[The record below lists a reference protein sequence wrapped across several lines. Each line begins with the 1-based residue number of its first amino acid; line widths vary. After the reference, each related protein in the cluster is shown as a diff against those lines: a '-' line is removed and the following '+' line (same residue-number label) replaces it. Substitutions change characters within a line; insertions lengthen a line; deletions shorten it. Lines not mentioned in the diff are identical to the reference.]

1 MGNLKTTSTIVGRL
15 PKCVNLGTQ
24 KLFIMKQFVKL
35 SAMAICIAFCS
46 YFFACSG
53 DELSQDIAKSAEHGT
68 MLFNRI
74 SVSKDEAG
82 DFSFL
87 DEKSNIEQVVE
98 KLFVE
103 KNQLLTKVD
112 DFGFVKD
119 DLGLQYFYVKEV
131 TNEKAKSIF
140 ILLSG
145 KDQIS
150 LREGGGGQSIPGTE
164 CENENCCDECTVQN
178 NSCSCYDQNADCQ
191 RRGETN
197 FKCKKK
203 DVSVSISIP

>member
-1 MGNLKTTSTIVGRL
+1 M
-15 PKCVNLGTQ
+15 PKCVNLGAQ
-24 KLFIMKQFVKL
+24 KLCIMKQFVKL
-35 SAMAICIAFCS
+35 SALAICIAFCG
-46 YFFACSG
+46 YFLACSG
-53 DELSQDIAKSAEHGT
+53 DELSPDIAKSVEQST

-87 DEKSNIEQVVE
+87 EGKSSIQPIVE

-119 DLGLQYFYVKEV
+119 DLGLQYFFVREV
-131 TNEKAKSIF
+131 TGEKSKSIF
-140 ILLSG
+140 VLLSN
-145 KDQIS
+145 KDEIS
-150 LREGGGGQSIPGTE
+150 LRDEGGGQSIPGIE

-203 DVSVSISIP
+203 DVSVSISVP